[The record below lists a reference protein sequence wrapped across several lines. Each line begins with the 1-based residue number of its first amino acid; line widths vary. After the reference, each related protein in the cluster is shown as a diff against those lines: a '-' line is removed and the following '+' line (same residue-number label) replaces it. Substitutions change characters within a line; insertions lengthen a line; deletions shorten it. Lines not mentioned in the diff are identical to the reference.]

1 MQTNRPSTLLLG
13 FASGMSPFAMALVVP
28 TLELFSQQ
36 YDAPYSKIQ
45 FIISAYLFGLALAQP
60 IVGFLSDR
68 VGRRPVMI
76 YGIILFLIASFIC
89 LKAETLTTLILAR
102 FMQGIG
108 ASVGTVMSRAIIRD
122 TTTDNDSA
130 KPLSRVVAIMGM
142 APMIAPVVG
151 VLALEFFG
159 DPSGIFIVTLLLGI
173 LIIFPVIFLL
183 PETLD
188 KNLQKSRTEPLW
200 HQKYAV
206 LLKSKVF
213 IGSTMVYGFTTGSFF
228 ALLAVAST
236 VFSNDLGIEARG
248 FGITWS
254 CMTLLYA
261 ISSYLGGN
269 LSTRIGLMK
278 VMKRGV
284 IINLVAGFSIYLLV
298 SFLGTN
304 LISILIP
311 LTLMFFAHGFI
322 VSMSL
327 TKAVSNRPEIAG
339 SSSGLSSSM
348 GLVTGGLFSILSGA
362 LYSGEFLPIA
372 SLVTL
377 STVLCGLSY
386 LLIAS
391 GEKENNS

>member
-1 MQTNRPSTLLLG
+1 MPRNRPSTLLLG

-228 ALLAVAST
+228 ALLPLPQQ
-236 VFSNDLGIEARG
+236 F
-248 FGITWS
+248 
-254 CMTLLYA
+254 
-261 ISSYLGGN
+261 
-269 LSTRIGLMK
+269 
-278 VMKRGV
+278 
-284 IINLVAGFSIYLLV
+284 
-298 SFLGTN
+298 FLT
-304 LISILIP
+304 I
-311 LTLMFFAHGFI
+311 
-322 VSMSL
+322 
-327 TKAVSNRPEIAG
+327 
-339 SSSGLSSSM
+339 
-348 GLVTGGLFSILSGA
+348 
-362 LYSGEFLPIA
+362 
-372 SLVTL
+372 
-377 STVLCGLSY
+377 
-386 LLIAS
+386 
-391 GEKENNS
+391 